1 MAPKQPDLGV
11 TIKRRIMGP
20 RQDLETLTGF
30 WIKPNKYSS
39 AGAEEIQAIQFK
51 ITKGARNPVVAKY
64 VKRFRAQ
71 GIENPTVSDI
81 ADKLDDEELAE
92 LLSAMGSVD
101 PRSNA
106 ELQDKTMLHGIG
118 EHNFRQGGKM
128 LSVEEAI
135 PIIMQDIGAVK
146 EIIGIIEGWNPPLA
160 RESSGKSGTQQ
171 SGSTKK

>member
-1 MAPKQPDLGV
+1 MAKQPDLGV
-11 TIKRRIMGP
+11 TIKRKIMGP
-20 RQDLETLTGF
+20 RSDLESLPGF
-30 WIKPNKYSS
+30 WIKPTKYGST
-39 AGAEEIQAIQFK
+39 GGEEIQAVQFK
-51 ITKGARNPVVAKY
+51 ISKGARNPVVARY

-92 LLSAMGSVD
+92 LLNAMGSVD

-106 ELQDKTMLHGIG
+106 ELQGKTMLHGIG
-118 EHNFRQGGKM
+118 EHNFRQGGKL
-128 LSVEEAI
+128 LSIEDAI
-135 PIIMQDIGAVK
+135 PIIMQDIEAVK
-146 EIIGIIEGWNPPLA
+146 EIIDVIEGWNPPLA